1 MSGDTPIGIDLSPNL
16 GFRRGEGGWVDVGW
30 AFMVARGWV
39 CGPFIDE
46 LASPGEPQ
54 RATMKAHPSRSTTLA
69 PTDINRL
76 FFG

>member
-54 RATMKAHPSRSTTLA
+54 RATMKAHPSPLHYPR
-69 PTDINRL
+69 PY
-76 FFG
+76 GC